1 MKPRRALLGL
11 LVAFPCLYVSSAL
24 LGSAPGSALA
34 LLFVAGLCA
43 YLLLPDG
50 SGQA

>member
-24 LGSAPGSALA
+24 LGSALGSTFA
-34 LLFVAGLCA
+34 LLFVTSLCL
-43 YLLLPDG
+43 YLVLPDG
-50 SGQA
+50 SGQR